1 MNVIDQYKWRYAT
14 KIFDAK
20 KKISDSNIE
29 LIKDSISLAPTSYG
43 LQLFKVIIVEKKEI
57 KDELKKA
64 SFNQSQIS
72 DASHIFVFCN
82 STKIVEDDI
91 DNYIK
96 NKAAVQNKTINEI
109 SVYGDFL
116 KDTLLKKEDKKIS
129 TWTAN
134 QLYIALSHLLTFCPS
149 LGIDSCPI
157 EGFESHKYND
167 ILKLNDRN
175 LNPKVVAAVGYRSN
189 KDLSQYEKKIRKSN
203 DELFETM

>member
-20 KKISDSNIE
+20 KKISDANIE

-43 LQLFKVIIVEKKEI
+43 LQLFKTIIVEKKEI

-91 DNYIK
+91 DTYIK

-129 TWTAN
+129 IWTAN
-134 QLYIALSHLLTFCPS
+134 QVYIALSHLLTFCPS

-175 LNPKVVAAVGYRSN
+175 LNSKVVAAVGYRSN

>member
-1 MNVIDQYKWRYAT
+1 MNVIDHYKWRYAA
-14 KIFDAK
+14 KIFDSK
-20 KKISDSNIE
+20 KKISDANIE

-109 SVYGDFL
+109 SGYGDFL

-134 QLYIALSHLLTFCPS
+134 QVYIALSHLLTFCPS

>member
-20 KKISDSNIE
+20 KKISDANIE

-43 LQLFKVIIVEKKEI
+43 LQLFKTIIVEKKEI
-57 KDELKKA
+57 KDKLKKA

-96 NKAAVQNKTINEI
+96 NKAAIQNKTINEI
-109 SVYGDFL
+109 NGYGDFL
-116 KDTLLKKEDKKIS
+116 KDTLLKKEHRKIS
-129 TWTAN
+129 IWTAN
-134 QLYIALSHLLTFCPS
+134 QVYIALSHLLTFCPS

-175 LNPKVVAAVGYRSN
+175 LNSKVVAAVGYRSN

>member
-1 MNVIDQYKWRYAT
+1 MNVIDHYKWRYAT
-14 KIFDAK
+14 KIFDAQ
-20 KKISDSNIE
+20 KKISDANIE
-29 LIKDSISLAPTSYG
+29 LIKESISLAPTSYG

-91 DNYIK
+91 DTYIK

-129 TWTAN
+129 IWTAN
-134 QLYIALSHLLTFCPS
+134 QVYIALSHLLTFCPS
-149 LGIDSCPI
+149 IGIDSCPI
-157 EGFESHKYND
+157 EGFEPHKYND

>member
-20 KKISDSNIE
+20 KKISDANIE

-43 LQLFKVIIVEKKEI
+43 LQLFKTIIVEKKEI
-57 KDELKKA
+57 KDKLKKA

-91 DNYIK
+91 DTYIK

-129 TWTAN
+129 IWTAN
-134 QLYIALSHLLTFCPS
+134 QVYIALSHLLTFCPS

-157 EGFESHKYND
+157 EGFDSNKYND
-167 ILKLNDRN
+167 ILKL
-175 LNPKVVAAVGYRSN
+175 K
-189 KDLSQYEKKIRKSN
+189 
-203 DELFETM
+203 